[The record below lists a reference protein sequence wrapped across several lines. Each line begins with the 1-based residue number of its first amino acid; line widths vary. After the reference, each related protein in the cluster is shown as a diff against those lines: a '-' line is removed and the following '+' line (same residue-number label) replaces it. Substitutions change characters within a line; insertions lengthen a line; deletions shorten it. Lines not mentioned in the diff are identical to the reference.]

1 MVSRHSTSRANKSL
15 NYLSKLEL
23 TFSDGVL
30 TDVQGELVRL
40 ANTLPQD
47 PEIAGRVAQM
57 QADLEA
63 DPDYADLYRPIGE
76 AAIELSTEGQFEGEA
91 LLGNVVMDIYRT
103 TAQAHMAVA
112 TASSFRQ
119 PIPPGVVTEE
129 QLRMALPYS
138 NVILVYDMTGA
149 QIQDLL
155 DYSVSRSGSDAFSQ
169 VSGVRFNV
177 VDHQA
182 TNIQLLNDPLD
193 PSAGYGPLDPAATYK
208 VATNNYQGL
217 YASGYK
223 DIFEPAPY
231 VDTGIDVRD
240 EVRDHFRDH
249 SPVTA
254 QLDGRITLGAAPVL
268 VAVEQAPATLPE
280 SGGAL
285 PDPRVVFTL
294 GLCMTALGLLKRRK
308 AMPMP

>member
-1 MVSRHSTSRANKSL
+1 
-15 NYLSKLEL
+15 
-23 TFSDGVL
+23 
-30 TDVQGELVRL
+30 
-40 ANTLPQD
+40 
-47 PEIAGRVAQM
+47 
-57 QADLEA
+57 
-63 DPDYADLYRPIGE
+63 
-76 AAIELSTEGQFEGEA
+76 
-91 LLGNVVMDIYRT
+91 
-103 TAQAHMAVA
+103 MAVA

-138 NVILVYDMTGA
+138 NVILVYDMTGT

-155 DYSVSRSGSDAFSQ
+155 DYSVSRSGSDSFSQ

-182 TNIQLLNDPLD
+182 TNIQLLNDPLN

-217 YASGYK
+217 YAGGYK
-223 DIFEPAPY
+223 EIFEPAPY

-254 QLDGRITLGAAPVL
+254 QLDGRITLGAAPVP
-268 VAVEQAPATLPE
+268 VAVEQAPTTLPE
-280 SGGAL
+280 SGGIL
-285 PDPRVVFTL
+285 PDPKVVFTL

-308 AMPMP
+308 VSPTP